1 MAALT
6 VNSLYNRVVAQA
18 YTPSDYTS
26 TLFLEDLNI
35 ITQDFWSE
43 VVSLQKAQ
51 RNWDIW
57 TADTVTLQ
65 DEYTKPPITS
75 TSVGAESI
83 ENIAIAYQSDTY
95 TETGNLQYTPA
106 RIATDSER
114 SNWEFCLENQSNL
127 DPIYFERDGSI
138 FIAPEPRTSEVGTN
152 RLQIKG
158 IKSIASGSWTTA
170 TTETE
175 TKLPLYVLEV
185 LTLGCI
191 WKAHAYLRRD
201 RNAILDS
208 KAEYTKEKMDAIRKM
223 YTEVPFLNEYPA

>member
-201 RNAILDS
+201 RNVILDS

>member
-1 MAALT
+1 MAVLT

-26 TLFLEDLNI
+26 ALFLEDLNI

-57 TADTVTLQ
+57 TATTVALQ

-75 TSVGAESI
+75 TSVGAETI
-83 ENIAIAYQSDTY
+83 ENISIAYQSDTY

-114 SNWEFCLENQSNL
+114 ANWEFCLENQSNL

-191 WKAHAYLRRD
+191 WKAHAYLRRE
-201 RNAILDS
+201 RNVILDS

-223 YTEVPFLNEYPA
+223 YTEVPFNNKYPE

>member
-18 YTPSDYTS
+18 YTPSEYTS
-26 TLFLEDLNI
+26 ALFLEDINI

-57 TADTVTLQ
+57 TATTVALQ

-75 TSVGAESI
+75 TSVGAELI

-95 TETGNLQYTPA
+95 TETGNLEYTPA
-106 RIATDSER
+106 RLATDSER
-114 SNWEFCLENQSNL
+114 ANWEYCLENQSNL

-138 FIAPEPRTSEVGTN
+138 FIAPEPRTSEAGTT

-158 IKSIASGSWTTA
+158 IKSIASGSWTTS
-170 TTETE
+170 TTEAE

-191 WKAHAYLRRD
+191 YKAHAYLRRD
-201 RNAILDS
+201 RGIINDA

>member
-114 SNWEFCLENQSNL
+114 SNWEYLLENQSNL

>member
-18 YTPSDYTS
+18 YTTSDYTS
-26 TLFLEDLNI
+26 TLFLEDLHI

-57 TADTVTLQ
+57 TADTVALQ

-75 TSVGAESI
+75 TSVGVETI
-83 ENIAIAYQSDTY
+83 ENLAIAYQSDTY
-95 TETGNLQYTPA
+95 TGTGNLQYTPA

-114 SNWEFCLENQSNL
+114 ANWEFCLENQSNL

-138 FIAPEPRTSEVGTN
+138 FIAPDPRTSEVGTN

-201 RNAILDS
+201 R
-208 KAEYTKEKMDAIRKM
+208 
-223 YTEVPFLNEYPA
+223 